1 LNDAQTYK
9 EYLRMDVGTVEDA
22 LVPALFPGFAILDLI
37 AANPGLD
44 FTAVHSKLGLPK
56 SSTHNLL
63 SSLCKL
69 GALRLQ
75 VGKTYTLGLK
85 LAELGNFAAGER
97 FIEAMALPLLRRLG
111 AELYLTCHLGV
122 REGREA
128 VYLSKVQ
135 CDHPIKVDSWVGK
148 RFSLHCSAL
157 GKVLLAWLPAADLDR
172 ALAEIEWRKN
182 TDKTITNPAE
192 MKRHLAAVRDCG
204 WAIDDEENVPEI
216 RCIAA
221 PIFDRRGRV
230 AAAVS
235 AVGTVLQVTPGR
247 FETLAPRLLN
257 AAAEISRVT
266 FGE

>member
-1 LNDAQTYK
+1 LDGGRTYQK
-9 EYLRMDVGTVEDA
+9 HSRTDEAAGEDS
-22 LVPALFPGFAILDLI
+22 LVPALVRGFAILDLI

-44 FTAVHSKLGLPK
+44 FTAIHSRLGLPK

-63 SSLCKL
+63 SSLCQL

-75 VGKTYTLGLK
+75 DGKTYTLGLK

-97 FIEAMALPLLRRLG
+97 FIEAMALPVLRQLA
-111 AELYLTCHLGV
+111 AELHLTCHLGV
-122 REGREA
+122 MEGREA

-157 GKVLLAWLPAADLDR
+157 GKVLLAWLPPADLDR

-182 TDKTITNPAE
+182 TAKTITNGFK
-192 MKRHLAAVRDCG
+192 MKRHLAAVRDRG

-216 RCIAA
+216 RCVAA

-235 AVGTVLQVTPGR
+235 AVGTVLQVTPDR
-247 FETLAPRLLN
+247 FEALAPRLLS

-266 FGE
+266 FGK